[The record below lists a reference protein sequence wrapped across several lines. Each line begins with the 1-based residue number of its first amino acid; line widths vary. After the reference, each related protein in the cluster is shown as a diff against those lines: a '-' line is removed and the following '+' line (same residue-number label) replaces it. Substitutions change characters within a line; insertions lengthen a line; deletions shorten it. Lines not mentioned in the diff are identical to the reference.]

1 MNKKENKKALEGVIF
16 LTFGILVLSVLSL
29 SLGVFADGNQG
40 STDSGIGLHTLN
52 VSTNNLTLSQNS
64 NKTFLNGSVL
74 KNNSEKRIVERER
87 EIERQK
93 SELVISRLKKGLNN
107 SYKAREDG
115 QIKRGLGEDLLLG
128 KKRELF
134 RERPQF
140 LFGDFFRGEGFVTSG
155 EEGNL
160 IRLNLIFTKGNTFN
174 GTVKNFIGT
183 LGIVREDVTTTYKI
197 KGTLDRNT
205 NILEFHTLKTGFSG
219 GNSLGINSTG
229 TSLLS
234 FEGTLSKFNSFRLL
248 RGSLYRTGEAV
259 QLYSL
264 TVFSKKMG
272 RKILLRTVKGK
283 DGRRFFRGNFT
294 SGLNQ
299 STFIGSNES
308 SQNNQSNVSFY
319 ITPKAIKNRKFLFW
333 NIGKKVVLEIHKGN
347 ETFEKIMNE
356 DSTEVIDG
364 YKVHLGKLNS
374 TEAINFNITKEE

>member
-115 QIKRGLGEDLLLG
+115 QIEKGFERGRLSKPFEKTRKRFL
-128 KKRELF
+128 
-134 RERPQF
+134 F

-155 EEGNL
+155 DEGNL
-160 IRLNLIFTKGNTFN
+160 IRLNLASVQGSALNR
-174 GTVKNFIGT
+174 TVKNFIGT

-205 NILEFHTLKTGFSG
+205 NFLEFNTLKKGFSG
-219 GNSLGINSTG
+219 GNDYPGTNFTG
-229 TSLLS
+229 SPILS
-234 FEGTLSKFNSFRLL
+234 FEGTLSNFNSFRLL
-248 RGSLYRTGEAV
+248 RGSLYRGGESV
-259 QLYSL
+259 QISSL

-272 RKILLRTVKGK
+272 RKILLRTIKGK